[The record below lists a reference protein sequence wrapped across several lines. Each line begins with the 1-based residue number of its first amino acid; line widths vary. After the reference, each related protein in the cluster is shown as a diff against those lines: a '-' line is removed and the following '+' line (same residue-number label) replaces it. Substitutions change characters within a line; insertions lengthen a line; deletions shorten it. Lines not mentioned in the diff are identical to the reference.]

1 MKIAIIGAG
10 AAGCFCAIELKRRMP
25 SASVDVFEAGPKALA
40 KVAVTGGGR
49 CNLTNSFEGISSLSA
64 AYPRG
69 EKLMKRL
76 FRSFDHN
83 DTVRWFENEGVRLVL
98 QEDHCYFPASQD
110 AMEIVNTLLTG
121 MRRAGVTLH
130 THRRVSG
137 ICPIPS
143 GGYSLAFASAADF
156 PRSDLAA
163 GASTLRQAQ
172 CPAGSATQACV
183 IPSAVAELCRTT
195 NSATISAVSNTSV
208 AEPVEAPTPVEAPA
222 PVVQHIS
229 PTIEAPTVRDYAF
242 DIVVVTTG
250 GSPKLSGLGMLDGL
264 GLEIVPPV
272 PSLFTFN
279 LPGSPVRELMG
290 TVVENASASL
300 SGTKFKASGPLL
312 ITHWG
317 MSGPAILKLSSYA
330 ARYLADNEYTATL
343 SVNWFGEQSEQ
354 SVRETLAGMSSANKQ
369 KLIINTHP
377 SFLPSRLWTYLI
389 LKCGIREDSRWAEL
403 GSKGMNRLVNTLIN
417 DEYQIRGKSRFKE
430 EFVTCGGVALSNIN
444 PSTLECKHRPGLY
457 FAGEVLDVDAIT
469 GGFNLQAAWTMAHTV
484 ATSIT

>member
-25 SASVDVFEAGPKALA
+25 SASVEVFEAGTTALA
-40 KVAVTGGGR
+40 KVAISGGGR
-49 CNLTNSFEGISSLSA
+49 CNLTNSFEGISSLSI

-69 EKLMKRL
+69 DKLMKRL
-76 FRSFDHN
+76 FRSFDQRS
-83 DTVRWFENEGVRLVL
+83 TWQWFENEGVKLVL
-98 QEDHCYFPASQD
+98 QEDHCVFPASQD
-110 AMEIVNTLLTG
+110 AMEIVNTLLAR
-121 MRRAGVTLH
+121 MRQAGVTLH
-130 THRRVSG
+130 TKRKVTG
-137 ICPIPS
+137 IFPRPE
-143 GGYSLAFASAADF
+143 GGYTISVAELSKVQ
-156 PRSDLAA
+156 S
-163 GASTLRQAQ
+163 LRQAQ
-172 CPAGSATQACV
+172 RPDSLAPES
-183 IPSAVAELCRTT
+183 I
-195 NSATISAVSNTSV
+195 ISVP
-208 AEPVEAPTPVEAPA
+208 EPVEGPILQKSQRLDKHNCLA
-222 PVVQHIS
+222 
-229 PTIEAPTVRDYAF
+229 

-264 GLEIVPPV
+264 DLEIVPPV

-300 SGTKFKASGPLL
+300 VGTKFKASGPLL

-330 ARYLADNEYTATL
+330 ARHLAENEYSATL
-343 SVNWFGEQSEQ
+343 SVNWFGDAGEQD
-354 SVRETLAGMSSANKQ
+354 VRDRITALSKDSPQKQ
-369 KLIINTHP
+369 ILNTHP
-377 SFLPSRLWTYLI
+377 SELPSRLWNYLI
-389 LKCGIREDSRWAEL
+389 SKCGIREDARWAEL

-444 PSTLECKHRPGLY
+444 LNTLESKNHPGLY

-469 GGFNLQAAWTMAHTV
+469 GGFNLQAAWSMGYTV
-484 ATSIT
+484 ARSITLHQES

>member
-25 SASVDVFEAGPKALA
+25 SASVEVFEAGTTALA
-40 KVAVTGGGR
+40 KVAISGGGR
-49 CNLTNSFEGISSLSA
+49 CNLTNSFEGISSLSI

-69 EKLMKRL
+69 DKLMKRL
-76 FRSFDHN
+76 FRSFDQRS
-83 DTVRWFENEGVRLVL
+83 TWQWFENEGVKLVL
-98 QEDHCYFPASQD
+98 QEDHCVFPASQD
-110 AMEIVNTLLTG
+110 AMEIVNTLLAR
-121 MRRAGVTLH
+121 MRQAGVTLH
-130 THRRVSG
+130 TKRKVTG
-137 ICPIPS
+137 IFPRPE
-143 GGYSLAFASAADF
+143 GGYTISVAELSKVQ
-156 PRSDLAA
+156 S
-163 GASTLRQAQ
+163 LRQAQ
-172 CPAGSATQACV
+172 RPDSLAPES
-183 IPSAVAELCRTT
+183 I
-195 NSATISAVSNTSV
+195 ISAP
-208 AEPVEAPTPVEAPA
+208 EPVEGPILQKSQRLDKYNCLA
-222 PVVQHIS
+222 
-229 PTIEAPTVRDYAF
+229 

-264 GLEIVPPV
+264 DLEIVPPV

-300 SGTKFKASGPLL
+300 VGTKFKASGPLL

-330 ARYLADNEYTATL
+330 ARYLAENEYSATL
-343 SVNWFGEQSEQ
+343 SVNWFGDAGEQD
-354 SVRETLAGMSSANKQ
+354 VRDRITALSKDSPQKQ
-369 KLIINTHP
+369 ILNTHP
-377 SFLPSRLWTYLI
+377 SELPSRLWNYLI
-389 LKCGIREDSRWAEL
+389 SKCGIREDARWAEL

-444 PSTLECKHRPGLY
+444 LNTLESKNHPGLY

-469 GGFNLQAAWTMAHTV
+469 GGFNLQAAWSMGYTV
-484 ATSIT
+484 ARSITLHQES